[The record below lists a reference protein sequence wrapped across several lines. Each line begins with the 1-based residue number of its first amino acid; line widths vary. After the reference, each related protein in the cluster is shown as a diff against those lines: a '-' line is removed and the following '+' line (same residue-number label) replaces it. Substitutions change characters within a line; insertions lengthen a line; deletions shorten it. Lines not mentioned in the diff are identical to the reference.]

1 MTATVGIVGGGI
13 AGTAAA
19 YGLRDAP
26 VDVTLFEAVDD
37 VGGRMVTRQRGGC
50 TYDYGANFLKGADER
65 FRTVLGEAVGGD
77 LQTVDGDVWV
87 FDADG
92 TIESGRDDQ
101 APKYTTPDG
110 VRGIATAFARE
121 SGAELLTGTRVGHL
135 DRTGDGWRLST
146 TGDRE
151 ERING
156 LVLALPAGET
166 ASLLAD
172 ADWGG
177 EYCSDLMTAAG
188 RVPYRPVDSVVC
200 HYPFRL
206 DRPYYALVSRD
217 DDHEIGW
224 CSREECKPGHVP
236 DGESLL
242 VVQLNPR
249 WTESRP
255 EADDREIE
263 RVACTAAADLL
274 DDDRLREPDWVDQ
287 ERWTAAVPDHGIN
300 PALIERAPRYDLA
313 IAGDW
318 VAGTGRTYAALQTG
332 LDAADRIR
340 ERII

>member
-1 MTATVGIVGGGI
+1 MRTVGIVGGGI

-19 YGLRDAP
+19 YALRETP
-26 VDVTLFEAVDD
+26 VDVTLLEAADS
-37 VGGRMVTRQRGGC
+37 VGGRMVTRRRGGC
-50 TYDYGANFLKGADER
+50 VYDYGANFVKAGDER
-65 FRTVLGEAVGGD
+65 FRTVLREGVGD
-77 LQTVDGDVWV
+77 DRQTVDGEVWV

-92 TIESGRDDQ
+92 TVESGREDQ
-101 APKYTTPDG
+101 APKYTTEDG
-110 VRGIATAFARE
+110 VSGIAAAFVRE
-121 SGAELLTGTRVGHL
+121 SGATVLTGTRVGHL

-146 TGDRE
+146 TGGRE
-151 ERING
+151 ERVDA

-177 EYCSDLMTAAG
+177 EYCSDLMAAAE

-249 WTESRP
+249 WTESHP
-255 EADDREIE
+255 EATAREIE
-263 RVACTAAADLL
+263 RVARTAAADLL
-274 DDDRLREPDWVDQ
+274 DDDRLREPDWTDH

-300 PALIERAPRYDLA
+300 PALVERATTYDLA

-318 VAGTGRTYAALQTG
+318 VAGAGRTYAALQTG
-332 LDAADRIR
+332 LEAADRIR
-340 ERII
+340 ERAL